1 MLAPNVVLQNRYLIK
16 RSIGQGGMGA
26 VYEALDQRFDGI
38 VAVKETLHT
47 DEQARK
53 AFEREARL
61 LYGLRHPALP
71 RVIDHFLEDDGQ
83 FLVMDYIQGDDL
95 EKARQQNGGKF
106 DTARVLA
113 WADRLLEALEY
124 LHSQQPPIIHRDI
137 KPQNLKL
144 TPRGEVI
151 LLDFGLAKGSTAQAT
166 HNTTGASI
174 VGYTPNY
181 APLEQIRGAGTDAR
195 SDVFSLA
202 ATMYILLTGMIP
214 PDVITRVAEVHS
226 GLADPLK
233 PAHLINPQVPAPVAA
248 VLSAAMMINREHR
261 IQSAGI
267 MRQQLR
273 DANSQVLSTTGEAA
287 TVYVQTPSGRR
298 VPESQIAPAAPSVSS
313 PPPTSSSNV
322 QSRVPP
328 PSQTNQPPLVQVPTY
343 VTPEQMPAAPQA
355 SVAAQ
360 PATQNPAANKP
371 ATGAVFSRAS
381 VPVAASAQSTPQPQP
396 STSQRTPSQRTN
408 FGAQQTPSLRPVER
422 EKSKGRMGLVIV
434 VLVVLIGGAAA
445 WYFLLNQPATGS
457 AGTGSDSST
466 ASSGSS
472 SDTSDDVAGTIFQ
485 HMSPAEHLA
494 AAKKLI
500 KDGARQTELSRARD
514 HLNTI
519 PDNAPESKEGKAL
532 LQEIESRM
540 RNLNGSGN
548 SGKKGR

>member
-1 MLAPNVVLQNRYLIK
+1 MLAPNAVLQNRYLIK

-95 EKARQQNGGKF
+95 EKARQQNGGRF

-151 LLDFGLAKGSTAQAT
+151 LLDFGLAKGSTTQAT

-226 GLADPLK
+226 GLPDPLK
-233 PAHLINPQVPAPVAA
+233 PANLINSQVPAPVAA
-248 VLSAAMMINREHR
+248 VLSSAMMINREHR

-273 DANSQVLSTTGEAA
+273 DANSQILSTTGEAA
-287 TVYVQTPSGRR
+287 TVYVQTPSGRQ
-298 VPESQIAPAAPSVSS
+298 VPAEPKPAPAQTPIPQTS
-313 PPPTSSSNV
+313 PANV

-328 PSQTNQPPLVQVPTY
+328 PNQTNQPNAPLVQVPTY
-343 VTPEQMPAAPQA
+343 VTPEPMPAVSQGA
-355 SVAAQ
+355 VAAQ
-360 PATQNPAANKP
+360 PATQNPGANKP

-381 VPVAASAQSTPQPQP
+381 VPVASPVQPAPQQQQ

-408 FGAQQTPSLRPVER
+408 FGAQQTPSLRPAER
-422 EKSKGRMGLVIV
+422 GKSKGRMGLVVI

-457 AGTGSDSST
+457 AGTDSDSS
-466 ASSGSS
+466 ASSSGSS
-472 SDTSDDVAGTIFQ
+472 SGTSDDVAGTVFQ

-532 LQEIESRM
+532 LQDIESRM
-540 RNLNGSGN
+540 RNLTGSGS